1 MDNKYKDYF
10 DIDPDYFP
18 AVNPDVI
25 KSNPELWKKFY
36 PHETF
41 IKLIKDIVSVL
52 NRQQKQNIWVEGAYG
67 TGKSHAVLTL
77 KHLLDSTEQETKEY
91 FETFNLDQDLLK
103 KFLYVKSEGKIIT
116 VHRYASSSIKGDND
130 LFIAIQESIEQA
142 LRDAGI
148 DNAAHGAMKDAVVK
162 YLSDEYN
169 KQYFNGL
176 VTGPYASLFGGS
188 DADKIIKDLQEYTED
203 ALRELMRKIFKVA
216 NERQIR
222 AFTLD
227 DKGLCE
233 WIRETIRQNKLNA
246 IVFIWDEFTEY
257 FQNNMT
263 ALTGF
268 QTMLELSETEHFC
281 FIPVTHKS
289 EALFSAQD
297 TMKNKIL
304 GRFVRPRCVIELP
317 ENMAFQLMG
326 AAMQKNS
333 DPVIY
338 QEWTEEILP
347 DLCDRTVNS
356 RVIVGKQTK
365 LNDEQMRGILP
376 IHPYAASLL
385 KHISTSFDSNQ
396 RSMFDFIKND
406 RGDDTH
412 AFQWF
417 IKNCG
422 PLDDNPL
429 LTIDMLWNFFYDMGK
444 ESLALS
450 IRQILDNYP
459 RLSRANLLEDE
470 KRVLKAVL
478 LFQAISFEVR
488 DSVDLFLAN
497 EKNLNSA
504 FEGSDLEGKASH
516 IAEKLVRDKI
526 LYKKIVGKNDVYSVL
541 IGEMSEDQIEKHKK
555 KYLTKTT
562 SSLITDG
569 ALDEAIEL
577 PAALKLRYKLVYA
590 GITDFEQTTKK
601 CMNEAERD
609 GKHLYGVVTFA
620 KDSSER
626 LALSQKITTKL
637 NENPDTPV
645 IFIDCSKTL
654 LGEEQFAEW
663 VEFKAKADYHSG
675 KDKDQSTQNSNYAN
689 DVLKNW
695 RKNIKDGEFV
705 YYSKVR
711 LNGETLATE
720 DALMDELC
728 AYNRKIFTN
737 GLECYNVIANMWTLN
752 AARQGAE
759 CGLKEEIAG
768 TFRSSNPNTKLEV
781 ALNGAWK
788 VQDYWTSSPSLN
800 ISAIKARLEELMRT
814 KLRRDGRIS
823 IRTIFETL
831 SEAPYGFMPCNLSAF
846 ILGFL
851 LKEYCGGKYTWSDDT
866 TSDELTVDKMKEMIH
881 EILQQE
887 KTPNPRYRDKYIVT
901 MPQEVKAFIDITSK
915 AFGISKSQCTSV
927 EAARERVRAKMRELS
942 FPIWT
947 LDYIIEGE
955 SIDTDVEVVK
965 RLVELYGFLA
975 NNVKEETDM
984 SENDIA
990 IEIGKISLKNASAIS
1005 DLEKLFTAEKC
1016 QIGIKAF
1023 LDVYKDGE
1031 LIKLANAVNDGNQYI
1046 NVLRSKFA
1054 VDAANWVWRKGT
1066 AEAVIDS
1073 VILEYQIIEESNKC
1087 VGTSKS
1093 YKDALRA
1100 WSGKAN
1106 NMRLSFSAI
1115 KNDVDDLD
1123 VLLGYIYEICTTDQL
1138 QEQHK
1143 QAFLDSMK
1151 NFGAKFVDFYNNRQN
1166 DVFKKVCDFELTGLS
1181 DADKDK
1187 VYGAMP
1193 MGCFT
1198 KDKVGYSNLVAQM
1211 VEEQKKGL
1219 NSMKLRNIW
1228 REKTNTSSPYQ
1239 WSEQF
1244 SMPIF
1249 AMLAEQEVTVCRKIF
1264 ATINSNKA
1272 DAKDIS
1278 DAITYLENAK
1288 FFDFLSDASQRDR
1301 ETDAAF
1307 QRHEFGTPS
1316 KTPFFSCVH
1325 GGASSGKIAFGKHFI
1340 QMQVK
1345 VDSALVGF
1353 VLGAVVGTGADGIAE
1368 IISRQTRHH
1377 GVEVNDTDA
1386 FAGGFT
1392 SRTLLILVSL
1402 WVTRSGISP
1411 AAS

>member
-1151 NFGAKFVDFYNNRQN
+1151 IFGAKFVDFYNNRQN

-1187 VYGAMP
+1187 VYGAIP

-1288 FFDFLSDASQRDR
+1288 FFDFLNDASQRDKMFVKNIIR
-1301 ETDAAF
+1301 DNAVMLSNIAEVKDYLRSHVTDVPYYWFGSPSVQSTLNKMAEAKYNKDGYEIAF
-1307 QRHEFGTPS
+1307 Q
-1316 KTPFFSCVH
+1316 
-1325 GGASSGKIAFGKHFI
+1325 KID
-1340 QMQVK
+1340 QMSAEDVK
-1345 VDSALVGF
+1345 KYLKDLIKNNKNVG
-1353 VLGAVVGTGADGIAE
+1353 VE
-1368 IISRQTRHH
+1368 IIK
-1377 GVEVNDTDA
+1377 NN
-1386 FAGGFT
+1386 
-1392 SRTLLILVSL
+1392 
-1402 WVTRSGISP
+1402 
-1411 AAS
+1411 

>member
-1054 VDAANWVWRKGT
+1054 VDAANWIWRKGT

-1151 NFGAKFVDFYNNRQN
+1151 IFGAKFVDFYNNRQN

-1288 FFDFLSDASQRDR
+1288 FFDFLSDASQRDKMFVKNIIR
-1301 ETDAAF
+1301 DNAVMLSNIAEVKDYLRSHVTDVPYYWFGSPSVQSTLNKMAEAKYNKDGYEIAF
-1307 QRHEFGTPS
+1307 Q
-1316 KTPFFSCVH
+1316 
-1325 GGASSGKIAFGKHFI
+1325 KID
-1340 QMQVK
+1340 QMSAEDVK
-1345 VDSALVGF
+1345 KYLKDLIKNNKNVG
-1353 VLGAVVGTGADGIAE
+1353 VE
-1368 IISRQTRHH
+1368 IIK
-1377 GVEVNDTDA
+1377 NN
-1386 FAGGFT
+1386 
-1392 SRTLLILVSL
+1392 
-1402 WVTRSGISP
+1402 
-1411 AAS
+1411 

>member
-654 LGEEQFAEW
+654 LGEEQFAER

-1151 NFGAKFVDFYNNRQN
+1151 IFGAKFVDFYNNRQN

-1288 FFDFLSDASQRDR
+1288 FFDFLSDASQRDKMFVKNIIR
-1301 ETDAAF
+1301 DNAVMLSNIAEVKDYLRSHVTDVPYYWFGSPSVQSTLNKMAEAKYNKDGYEIAF
-1307 QRHEFGTPS
+1307 Q
-1316 KTPFFSCVH
+1316 
-1325 GGASSGKIAFGKHFI
+1325 KID
-1340 QMQVK
+1340 QMSAEDVK
-1345 VDSALVGF
+1345 KYLKDLIKNNKNVG
-1353 VLGAVVGTGADGIAE
+1353 VE
-1368 IISRQTRHH
+1368 IIK
-1377 GVEVNDTDA
+1377 NN
-1386 FAGGFT
+1386 
-1392 SRTLLILVSL
+1392 
-1402 WVTRSGISP
+1402 
-1411 AAS
+1411 

>member
-36 PHETF
+36 PHATF

-268 QTMLELSETEHFC
+268 QTMLELSETEHSC

-1073 VILEYQIIEESNKC
+1073 VILEYQIIEECNKC

-1151 NFGAKFVDFYNNRQN
+1151 IFGAKFVDFYNNRQN

-1288 FFDFLSDASQRDR
+1288 FFDFLNDASQRDKMFVKNIIR
-1301 ETDAAF
+1301 DNAVMLSNIAEVKDYLRSHVTDVPYYWFGSPSVQSTLNKMAEAKYNKDGYEIAF
-1307 QRHEFGTPS
+1307 Q
-1316 KTPFFSCVH
+1316 
-1325 GGASSGKIAFGKHFI
+1325 KID
-1340 QMQVK
+1340 QMSAEDVK
-1345 VDSALVGF
+1345 KYLKDLIKNNKNVG
-1353 VLGAVVGTGADGIAE
+1353 VE
-1368 IISRQTRHH
+1368 IIK
-1377 GVEVNDTDA
+1377 NN
-1386 FAGGFT
+1386 
-1392 SRTLLILVSL
+1392 
-1402 WVTRSGISP
+1402 
-1411 AAS
+1411 

>member
-800 ISAIKARLEELMRT
+800 IFAIKARLEDLMRT

-1151 NFGAKFVDFYNNRQN
+1151 IFGAKFVDFYNNRQN

-1288 FFDFLSDASQRDR
+1288 FFDFLNDASQRDKMFVKNIIR
-1301 ETDAAF
+1301 DNAVMLSNIAEVKDYLRSHVTDVPYYWFGSPSVQSTLNKMAEAKYNKDGYEIAF
-1307 QRHEFGTPS
+1307 Q
-1316 KTPFFSCVH
+1316 
-1325 GGASSGKIAFGKHFI
+1325 KID
-1340 QMQVK
+1340 QMSAEDVK
-1345 VDSALVGF
+1345 KYLKDLIKNNKNVG
-1353 VLGAVVGTGADGIAE
+1353 VE
-1368 IISRQTRHH
+1368 IIK
-1377 GVEVNDTDA
+1377 NN
-1386 FAGGFT
+1386 
-1392 SRTLLILVSL
+1392 
-1402 WVTRSGISP
+1402 
-1411 AAS
+1411 

>member
-851 LKEYCGGKYTWSDDT
+851 LKEYCGGKYTWRDDT

-1151 NFGAKFVDFYNNRQN
+1151 IFGAKFVDFYNNRQN

-1288 FFDFLSDASQRDR
+1288 FFDFLNDASQRDKMFVKNIIR
-1301 ETDAAF
+1301 DNAVMLSNIAEVKDYLRSHVTDVPYYWFGSPSVQSTLNKMAEAKYNKDGYEIAF
-1307 QRHEFGTPS
+1307 Q
-1316 KTPFFSCVH
+1316 
-1325 GGASSGKIAFGKHFI
+1325 KID
-1340 QMQVK
+1340 QMSAEDVK
-1345 VDSALVGF
+1345 KYLKDLIKNNKNVG
-1353 VLGAVVGTGADGIAE
+1353 VE
-1368 IISRQTRHH
+1368 IIK
-1377 GVEVNDTDA
+1377 NN
-1386 FAGGFT
+1386 
-1392 SRTLLILVSL
+1392 
-1402 WVTRSGISP
+1402 
-1411 AAS
+1411 

>member
-10 DIDPDYFP
+10 DIDPDYFL

-1151 NFGAKFVDFYNNRQN
+1151 IFGAKFVDFYNNRQN

-1288 FFDFLSDASQRDR
+1288 FFDFLSDASQRDKMFVKNIIR
-1301 ETDAAF
+1301 DNAVMLSNIAEVKDYLRSHVTDVPYYWFGSPSVQSTLNKMAEAKYNKDGYEIAF
-1307 QRHEFGTPS
+1307 Q
-1316 KTPFFSCVH
+1316 
-1325 GGASSGKIAFGKHFI
+1325 KID
-1340 QMQVK
+1340 QMSAEDVK
-1345 VDSALVGF
+1345 KYLKDLIKNNKNVG
-1353 VLGAVVGTGADGIAE
+1353 VE
-1368 IISRQTRHH
+1368 IIK
-1377 GVEVNDTDA
+1377 NN
-1386 FAGGFT
+1386 
-1392 SRTLLILVSL
+1392 
-1402 WVTRSGISP
+1402 
-1411 AAS
+1411 

>member
-385 KHISTSFDSNQ
+385 KHISTTFDSNQ

-1151 NFGAKFVDFYNNRQN
+1151 IFGAKFVDFYNNRQN

-1288 FFDFLSDASQRDR
+1288 FFDFLSDASQRDKMFVKNIIR
-1301 ETDAAF
+1301 DNAVMLSNIAEVKDYLRSHVTDVPYYWFGSPSVQSTLNKMAEAKYNKDGYEIAF
-1307 QRHEFGTPS
+1307 Q
-1316 KTPFFSCVH
+1316 
-1325 GGASSGKIAFGKHFI
+1325 KID
-1340 QMQVK
+1340 QMSAEDVK
-1345 VDSALVGF
+1345 KYLKDLIKNNKNVG
-1353 VLGAVVGTGADGIAE
+1353 VE
-1368 IISRQTRHH
+1368 IIK
-1377 GVEVNDTDA
+1377 NN
-1386 FAGGFT
+1386 
-1392 SRTLLILVSL
+1392 
-1402 WVTRSGISP
+1402 
-1411 AAS
+1411 

>member
-396 RSMFDFIKND
+396 RSMFVFIKND

-1151 NFGAKFVDFYNNRQN
+1151 IFGAKFVDFYNNRQN

-1288 FFDFLSDASQRDR
+1288 FFDFLSDASQRDKMFVKNIIR
-1301 ETDAAF
+1301 DNAVMLSNIAEVKDYLRSHVTDVPYYWFGSPSVQSTLNKMAEAKYNKDGYEIAF
-1307 QRHEFGTPS
+1307 Q
-1316 KTPFFSCVH
+1316 
-1325 GGASSGKIAFGKHFI
+1325 KID
-1340 QMQVK
+1340 QMSAEDVK
-1345 VDSALVGF
+1345 KYLKDLIKNNKNVG
-1353 VLGAVVGTGADGIAE
+1353 VE
-1368 IISRQTRHH
+1368 IIK
-1377 GVEVNDTDA
+1377 NN
-1386 FAGGFT
+1386 
-1392 SRTLLILVSL
+1392 
-1402 WVTRSGISP
+1402 
-1411 AAS
+1411 

>member
-1151 NFGAKFVDFYNNRQN
+1151 IFGAKFVDFYNNRQN

-1288 FFDFLSDASQRDR
+1288 FFDFLSDASQRDKMFVKNIIR
-1301 ETDAAF
+1301 DNAVMLSNIAEVKDYLRSHVTDVPYYWFGSPSVQSTLNKMVEAKYNKDGYEIAF
-1307 QRHEFGTPS
+1307 Q
-1316 KTPFFSCVH
+1316 
-1325 GGASSGKIAFGKHFI
+1325 KID
-1340 QMQVK
+1340 QMSAEDVK
-1345 VDSALVGF
+1345 KYLKDLIKNNKNVG
-1353 VLGAVVGTGADGIAE
+1353 VE
-1368 IISRQTRHH
+1368 IIK
-1377 GVEVNDTDA
+1377 NN
-1386 FAGGFT
+1386 
-1392 SRTLLILVSL
+1392 
-1402 WVTRSGISP
+1402 
-1411 AAS
+1411 

>member
-577 PAALKLRYKLVYA
+577 PAALKLCYKLVYA

-1151 NFGAKFVDFYNNRQN
+1151 IFGAKFVDFYNNRQN

-1288 FFDFLSDASQRDR
+1288 FFDFLSDASQRDKMFVKNIIR
-1301 ETDAAF
+1301 DNAVMLSNIAEVKDYLRSHVTDVPYYWFGSPSVQSTLNKMAEAKYNKDGYEIAF
-1307 QRHEFGTPS
+1307 Q
-1316 KTPFFSCVH
+1316 
-1325 GGASSGKIAFGKHFI
+1325 KID
-1340 QMQVK
+1340 QMSAEDVK
-1345 VDSALVGF
+1345 KYLKDLIKNNKNVG
-1353 VLGAVVGTGADGIAE
+1353 VE
-1368 IISRQTRHH
+1368 IIK
-1377 GVEVNDTDA
+1377 NN
-1386 FAGGFT
+1386 
-1392 SRTLLILVSL
+1392 
-1402 WVTRSGISP
+1402 
-1411 AAS
+1411 

>member
-376 IHPYAASLL
+376 IHPSGASLL

-1151 NFGAKFVDFYNNRQN
+1151 IFGAKFVDFYNNRQN

-1288 FFDFLSDASQRDR
+1288 FFDFLSDASQRDKMFVKNIIR
-1301 ETDAAF
+1301 DNAVMLSNIAEVKDYLRSHVTDVPYYWFGSPSVQSTLNKMAEAKYNKDGYEIAF
-1307 QRHEFGTPS
+1307 Q
-1316 KTPFFSCVH
+1316 
-1325 GGASSGKIAFGKHFI
+1325 KID
-1340 QMQVK
+1340 QMSAEDVK
-1345 VDSALVGF
+1345 KYLKDLIKNNKNVG
-1353 VLGAVVGTGADGIAE
+1353 VE
-1368 IISRQTRHH
+1368 IIK
-1377 GVEVNDTDA
+1377 NN
-1386 FAGGFT
+1386 
-1392 SRTLLILVSL
+1392 
-1402 WVTRSGISP
+1402 
-1411 AAS
+1411 

>member
-831 SEAPYGFMPCNLSAF
+831 SEAPYGFMLCNLSAF

-1151 NFGAKFVDFYNNRQN
+1151 IFGAKFVDFYNNRQN

-1288 FFDFLSDASQRDR
+1288 FFDFLSDASQRDKMFVKNIIR
-1301 ETDAAF
+1301 DNAVMLSNIAEVKDYLRSHVTDVPYYWFGSPSVQSTLNKMAEAKYNKDGYEIAF
-1307 QRHEFGTPS
+1307 Q
-1316 KTPFFSCVH
+1316 
-1325 GGASSGKIAFGKHFI
+1325 KID
-1340 QMQVK
+1340 QMSAEDVK
-1345 VDSALVGF
+1345 KYLKDLIKNNKNVG
-1353 VLGAVVGTGADGIAE
+1353 VE
-1368 IISRQTRHH
+1368 IIK
-1377 GVEVNDTDA
+1377 NN
-1386 FAGGFT
+1386 
-1392 SRTLLILVSL
+1392 
-1402 WVTRSGISP
+1402 
-1411 AAS
+1411 

>member
-347 DLCDRTVNS
+347 DLCYRTVNS

-504 FEGSDLEGKASH
+504 FEGSDLEDKASH

-728 AYNRKIFTN
+728 AYNRTIFTN

-768 TFRSSNPNTKLEV
+768 TFRSSTPNTKLEV

-1151 NFGAKFVDFYNNRQN
+1151 IFGAKFVDFYNNRQN

-1288 FFDFLSDASQRDR
+1288 FFDFLNDASQRDKMFVKNIIR
-1301 ETDAAF
+1301 DNAVMLSNIAEVKDYLRSHVTDVPYYWFGSPSVQSTLNKMAEAKYNKDGYEIAF
-1307 QRHEFGTPS
+1307 Q
-1316 KTPFFSCVH
+1316 
-1325 GGASSGKIAFGKHFI
+1325 KID
-1340 QMQVK
+1340 QMSAEDVK
-1345 VDSALVGF
+1345 KYLKDLIKNNKNVG
-1353 VLGAVVGTGADGIAE
+1353 VE
-1368 IISRQTRHH
+1368 IIK
-1377 GVEVNDTDA
+1377 NN
-1386 FAGGFT
+1386 
-1392 SRTLLILVSL
+1392 
-1402 WVTRSGISP
+1402 
-1411 AAS
+1411 

>member
-831 SEAPYGFMPCNLSAF
+831 SEAPYRFMPCNLSAF

-1151 NFGAKFVDFYNNRQN
+1151 IFGAKFVDFYNNRQN

-1288 FFDFLSDASQRDR
+1288 FFDFLSDASQRDKMFVKNIIR
-1301 ETDAAF
+1301 DNAVMLSNIAEVKDYLRSHVTDVPYYWFGSPSVQSTLNKMAEAKYNKDGYEIAF
-1307 QRHEFGTPS
+1307 Q
-1316 KTPFFSCVH
+1316 
-1325 GGASSGKIAFGKHFI
+1325 KID
-1340 QMQVK
+1340 QMSAEDVK
-1345 VDSALVGF
+1345 KYLKDLIKNNKNVG
-1353 VLGAVVGTGADGIAE
+1353 VE
-1368 IISRQTRHH
+1368 IIK
-1377 GVEVNDTDA
+1377 NN
-1386 FAGGFT
+1386 
-1392 SRTLLILVSL
+1392 
-1402 WVTRSGISP
+1402 
-1411 AAS
+1411 

>member
-169 KQYFNGL
+169 KQYFDGL

-720 DALMDELC
+720 DALMDELR

-990 IEIGKISLKNASAIS
+990 IEIGKISLKNAPAMS

-1151 NFGAKFVDFYNNRQN
+1151 IFGAKFVDFYNNRQN

-1198 KDKVGYSNLVAQM
+1198 KDKVGYSNLVAKM

-1288 FFDFLSDASQRDR
+1288 FFDFLNDASQRDKMFVKNIIR
-1301 ETDAAF
+1301 DNAVMLSNIVEVKDYLRSHVTDVPYYWFGSPSVQSTLNKMAEAKYNKDGYEIAF
-1307 QRHEFGTPS
+1307 Q
-1316 KTPFFSCVH
+1316 
-1325 GGASSGKIAFGKHFI
+1325 KID
-1340 QMQVK
+1340 QMSAEDVK
-1345 VDSALVGF
+1345 KYLKDLIKNNKNVG
-1353 VLGAVVGTGADGIAE
+1353 VE
-1368 IISRQTRHH
+1368 IIK
-1377 GVEVNDTDA
+1377 NN
-1386 FAGGFT
+1386 
-1392 SRTLLILVSL
+1392 
-1402 WVTRSGISP
+1402 
-1411 AAS
+1411 

>member
-130 LFIAIQESIEQA
+130 LFIAIQKSIEQA

-1151 NFGAKFVDFYNNRQN
+1151 IFGAKFVDFYNNRQN

-1288 FFDFLSDASQRDR
+1288 FFDFLSDASQRDKMFVKNIIR
-1301 ETDAAF
+1301 DNAVMLSNIAEVKDYLRSHVTDVPYYWFGSPSVQSTLNKMAEAKYNKDGYEIAF
-1307 QRHEFGTPS
+1307 Q
-1316 KTPFFSCVH
+1316 
-1325 GGASSGKIAFGKHFI
+1325 KID
-1340 QMQVK
+1340 QMSAEDVK
-1345 VDSALVGF
+1345 KYLKDLIKNNKNVG
-1353 VLGAVVGTGADGIAE
+1353 VE
-1368 IISRQTRHH
+1368 IIK
-1377 GVEVNDTDA
+1377 NN
-1386 FAGGFT
+1386 
-1392 SRTLLILVSL
+1392 
-1402 WVTRSGISP
+1402 
-1411 AAS
+1411 

>member
-304 GRFVRPRCVIELP
+304 GCFVRPRCVIELP

-1151 NFGAKFVDFYNNRQN
+1151 IFGAKFVDFYNNRQN

-1288 FFDFLSDASQRDR
+1288 FFDFLSDASQRDKMFVKNIIR
-1301 ETDAAF
+1301 DNAVMLSNIAEVKDYLRSHVTDVPYYWFGSPSVQSTLNKMAEAKYNKDGYEIAF
-1307 QRHEFGTPS
+1307 Q
-1316 KTPFFSCVH
+1316 
-1325 GGASSGKIAFGKHFI
+1325 KID
-1340 QMQVK
+1340 QMSAEDVK
-1345 VDSALVGF
+1345 KYLKDLIKNNKNVG
-1353 VLGAVVGTGADGIAE
+1353 VE
-1368 IISRQTRHH
+1368 IIK
-1377 GVEVNDTDA
+1377 NN
-1386 FAGGFT
+1386 
-1392 SRTLLILVSL
+1392 
-1402 WVTRSGISP
+1402 
-1411 AAS
+1411 

>member
-720 DALMDELC
+720 DALMDELR

-990 IEIGKISLKNASAIS
+990 IEIGKISLKNASAMS

-1151 NFGAKFVDFYNNRQN
+1151 IFGTKFVDFYNNRQN

-1187 VYGAMP
+1187 VYGAIP

-1288 FFDFLSDASQRDR
+1288 FFDFLNDASQRDKMFVKNIIR
-1301 ETDAAF
+1301 DNAVMLSNIAEVKDYLRSHVTDVPYYWFGSPSVQSTLNKMAEAKYNKDGYEIAF
-1307 QRHEFGTPS
+1307 Q
-1316 KTPFFSCVH
+1316 
-1325 GGASSGKIAFGKHFI
+1325 KID
-1340 QMQVK
+1340 QMSADDVK
-1345 VDSALVGF
+1345 KYLKDLIKNNKNVG
-1353 VLGAVVGTGADGIAE
+1353 VE
-1368 IISRQTRHH
+1368 IIK
-1377 GVEVNDTDA
+1377 NN
-1386 FAGGFT
+1386 
-1392 SRTLLILVSL
+1392 
-1402 WVTRSGISP
+1402 
-1411 AAS
+1411 

>member
-1151 NFGAKFVDFYNNRQN
+1151 IFGAKFVDFYNNRQN

-1288 FFDFLSDASQRDR
+1288 FFDFLNDASQRDKMFVKNIIR
-1301 ETDAAF
+1301 DNAVMLSNIADVKDYLRSHVTDVPYYWFGSPSVQSTLNKMAEAKYNKDGYEIAF
-1307 QRHEFGTPS
+1307 Q
-1316 KTPFFSCVH
+1316 
-1325 GGASSGKIAFGKHFI
+1325 KID
-1340 QMQVK
+1340 QMSAEDVK
-1345 VDSALVGF
+1345 KYLKDLIKNNKNVG
-1353 VLGAVVGTGADGIAE
+1353 VE
-1368 IISRQTRHH
+1368 IIK
-1377 GVEVNDTDA
+1377 NN
-1386 FAGGFT
+1386 
-1392 SRTLLILVSL
+1392 
-1402 WVTRSGISP
+1402 
-1411 AAS
+1411 

>member
-459 RLSRANLLEDE
+459 RLSRANLFEDE

-526 LYKKIVGKNDVYSVL
+526 LYKKIIGKNDVYSVL

-720 DALMDELC
+720 DALMDELR

-800 ISAIKARLEELMRT
+800 ISVIKARLEELMRT

-1151 NFGAKFVDFYNNRQN
+1151 IFGAKFVDFYNNRQN

-1288 FFDFLSDASQRDR
+1288 FFDFLNDASQRDKMFVKNIIR
-1301 ETDAAF
+1301 DNAVMLSNIAEVKDYLRSHVTDVPYYWFGSPSVQSTLNKMAEAKYNKDGYEIAF
-1307 QRHEFGTPS
+1307 Q
-1316 KTPFFSCVH
+1316 
-1325 GGASSGKIAFGKHFI
+1325 KID
-1340 QMQVK
+1340 QMSAEDVK
-1345 VDSALVGF
+1345 KYLKDLIKNNKNIGV
-1353 VLGAVVGTGADGIAE
+1353 E
-1368 IISRQTRHH
+1368 IIK
-1377 GVEVNDTDA
+1377 NN
-1386 FAGGFT
+1386 
-1392 SRTLLILVSL
+1392 
-1402 WVTRSGISP
+1402 
-1411 AAS
+1411 

>member
-526 LYKKIVGKNDVYSVL
+526 LYKKIVSKNDVYSVL

-768 TFRSSNPNTKLEV
+768 TFKSSNPNTKLEV

-1151 NFGAKFVDFYNNRQN
+1151 IFGAKFVDFYNNRQN

-1288 FFDFLSDASQRDR
+1288 FFDFLNDASQRDKMFVKNIIR
-1301 ETDAAF
+1301 DNAVMLSNIAEVKDYLRSHVTDVPYYWFGSPSVQSTLNKMAEAKYNKDGYEIAF
-1307 QRHEFGTPS
+1307 Q
-1316 KTPFFSCVH
+1316 
-1325 GGASSGKIAFGKHFI
+1325 KID
-1340 QMQVK
+1340 QMSAEDVK
-1345 VDSALVGF
+1345 KYLKDLIKNNKNVG
-1353 VLGAVVGTGADGIAE
+1353 VE
-1368 IISRQTRHH
+1368 IIK
-1377 GVEVNDTDA
+1377 NN
-1386 FAGGFT
+1386 
-1392 SRTLLILVSL
+1392 
-1402 WVTRSGISP
+1402 
-1411 AAS
+1411 

>member
-569 ALDEAIEL
+569 ALDEAIES

-1151 NFGAKFVDFYNNRQN
+1151 IFGAKFVDFYNNRQN

-1288 FFDFLSDASQRDR
+1288 FFDFLSDASQRDKMFVKNIIR
-1301 ETDAAF
+1301 DNAVMLSNIAEVKDYLRSHVTDVPYYWFGSPSVQSTLNKMAEAKYNKDGYEIAF
-1307 QRHEFGTPS
+1307 Q
-1316 KTPFFSCVH
+1316 
-1325 GGASSGKIAFGKHFI
+1325 KID
-1340 QMQVK
+1340 QMSAEDVK
-1345 VDSALVGF
+1345 KYLKDLIKNNKNVG
-1353 VLGAVVGTGADGIAE
+1353 VE
-1368 IISRQTRHH
+1368 IIK
-1377 GVEVNDTDA
+1377 NN
-1386 FAGGFT
+1386 
-1392 SRTLLILVSL
+1392 
-1402 WVTRSGISP
+1402 
-1411 AAS
+1411 

>member
-569 ALDEAIEL
+569 ALDEAIE
-577 PAALKLRYKLVYA
+577 AALKLRYKLVYA

-1151 NFGAKFVDFYNNRQN
+1151 IFGAKFVDFYNNRQN

-1288 FFDFLSDASQRDR
+1288 FFDFLSDASQRDKMFVKNIIR
-1301 ETDAAF
+1301 DNAVMLSNIAEVKDYLRSHVTDVPYYWFGSPSVQSTLNKMAEAKYNKDGYEIAF
-1307 QRHEFGTPS
+1307 Q
-1316 KTPFFSCVH
+1316 
-1325 GGASSGKIAFGKHFI
+1325 KID
-1340 QMQVK
+1340 QMSAEDVK
-1345 VDSALVGF
+1345 KYLKDLIKNNKNVG
-1353 VLGAVVGTGADGIAE
+1353 VE
-1368 IISRQTRHH
+1368 IIK
-1377 GVEVNDTDA
+1377 NN
-1386 FAGGFT
+1386 
-1392 SRTLLILVSL
+1392 
-1402 WVTRSGISP
+1402 
-1411 AAS
+1411 

>member
-788 VQDYWTSSPSLN
+788 VQDYRTSSPSLN

-1151 NFGAKFVDFYNNRQN
+1151 IFGAKFVDFYNNRQN

-1288 FFDFLSDASQRDR
+1288 FFDFLSDASQRDKMFVKNIIR
-1301 ETDAAF
+1301 DNAVMLSNIAEVKDYLRSHVTDVPYYWFGSPSVQSTLNKMAEAKYNKDGYEIAF
-1307 QRHEFGTPS
+1307 Q
-1316 KTPFFSCVH
+1316 
-1325 GGASSGKIAFGKHFI
+1325 KID
-1340 QMQVK
+1340 QMSAEDVK
-1345 VDSALVGF
+1345 KYLKDLIKNNKNVG
-1353 VLGAVVGTGADGIAE
+1353 VE
-1368 IISRQTRHH
+1368 IIK
-1377 GVEVNDTDA
+1377 NN
-1386 FAGGFT
+1386 
-1392 SRTLLILVSL
+1392 
-1402 WVTRSGISP
+1402 
-1411 AAS
+1411 

>member
-955 SIDTDVEVVK
+955 SIDRDVEVVK

-1151 NFGAKFVDFYNNRQN
+1151 IFGAKFVDFYNNRQN

-1288 FFDFLSDASQRDR
+1288 FFDFLSDASQRDKMFVKNIIR
-1301 ETDAAF
+1301 DNAVMLSNIAEVKDYLRSHVTDVPYYWFGSPSVQSTLNKMAEAKYNKDGYEIAF
-1307 QRHEFGTPS
+1307 Q
-1316 KTPFFSCVH
+1316 
-1325 GGASSGKIAFGKHFI
+1325 KID
-1340 QMQVK
+1340 QMSAEDVK
-1345 VDSALVGF
+1345 KYLKDLIKNNKNVG
-1353 VLGAVVGTGADGIAE
+1353 VE
-1368 IISRQTRHH
+1368 IIK
-1377 GVEVNDTDA
+1377 NN
-1386 FAGGFT
+1386 
-1392 SRTLLILVSL
+1392 
-1402 WVTRSGISP
+1402 
-1411 AAS
+1411 

>member
-737 GLECYNVIANMWTLN
+737 DLECYNVIANMWTLN

-1151 NFGAKFVDFYNNRQN
+1151 IFGAKFVDFYNNRQN

-1288 FFDFLSDASQRDR
+1288 FFDFLSDASQRDKMFVKNIIR
-1301 ETDAAF
+1301 DNAVMLSNIAEVKDYLRSHVTDVPYYWFGSPSVQSTLNKMAEAKYNKDGYEIAF
-1307 QRHEFGTPS
+1307 Q
-1316 KTPFFSCVH
+1316 
-1325 GGASSGKIAFGKHFI
+1325 KID
-1340 QMQVK
+1340 QMSAEDVK
-1345 VDSALVGF
+1345 KYLKDLIKNNKNVG
-1353 VLGAVVGTGADGIAE
+1353 VE
-1368 IISRQTRHH
+1368 IIK
-1377 GVEVNDTDA
+1377 NN
-1386 FAGGFT
+1386 
-1392 SRTLLILVSL
+1392 
-1402 WVTRSGISP
+1402 
-1411 AAS
+1411 

>member
-1151 NFGAKFVDFYNNRQN
+1151 IFGAKFVDFYNNRQN

-1228 REKTNTSSPYQ
+1228 REKTNTSSLYQ

-1288 FFDFLSDASQRDR
+1288 FFDFLSDASQRDKMFVKNIIR
-1301 ETDAAF
+1301 DNAVMLSNIAEVKDYLRSHVTDVPYYWFGSPSVQSTLNKMAEAKYNKDGYEIAF
-1307 QRHEFGTPS
+1307 Q
-1316 KTPFFSCVH
+1316 
-1325 GGASSGKIAFGKHFI
+1325 KID
-1340 QMQVK
+1340 QMSAEDVK
-1345 VDSALVGF
+1345 KYLKDLIKNNKNVG
-1353 VLGAVVGTGADGIAE
+1353 VE
-1368 IISRQTRHH
+1368 IIK
-1377 GVEVNDTDA
+1377 NN
-1386 FAGGFT
+1386 
-1392 SRTLLILVSL
+1392 
-1402 WVTRSGISP
+1402 
-1411 AAS
+1411 

>member
-1151 NFGAKFVDFYNNRQN
+1151 IFGAKFVDFYNNRQN

-1288 FFDFLSDASQRDR
+1288 FFDFLSDASQRDKMFVKNIIR
-1301 ETDAAF
+1301 DNAVMLSNIAEVKDYLRSHVTDVPYYWFGSPSVQSTLNKMAEAKYNKDGYEIAF
-1307 QRHEFGTPS
+1307 Q
-1316 KTPFFSCVH
+1316 
-1325 GGASSGKIAFGKHFI
+1325 KIDQMSAEDVKKYLKDFI
-1340 QMQVK
+1340 K
-1345 VDSALVGF
+1345 NNKNVG
-1353 VLGAVVGTGADGIAE
+1353 VE
-1368 IISRQTRHH
+1368 IIK
-1377 GVEVNDTDA
+1377 NN
-1386 FAGGFT
+1386 
-1392 SRTLLILVSL
+1392 
-1402 WVTRSGISP
+1402 
-1411 AAS
+1411 

>member
-1151 NFGAKFVDFYNNRQN
+1151 IFGAKFVDFYNNRQN

-1288 FFDFLSDASQRDR
+1288 FFDFLSDASQRDKMFVKNIIR
-1301 ETDAAF
+1301 DNAVMLSNIAEVKDYLRSHVTDVPYYWFGSPSVQSTLNKMAEAKYNKDGYEIAF
-1307 QRHEFGTPS
+1307 Q
-1316 KTPFFSCVH
+1316 
-1325 GGASSGKIAFGKHFI
+1325 KID
-1340 QMQVK
+1340 QMSAEDVK
-1345 VDSALVGF
+1345 KYLKDLIKNNKNIGV
-1353 VLGAVVGTGADGIAE
+1353 E
-1368 IISRQTRHH
+1368 IIK
-1377 GVEVNDTDA
+1377 NN
-1386 FAGGFT
+1386 
-1392 SRTLLILVSL
+1392 
-1402 WVTRSGISP
+1402 
-1411 AAS
+1411 

>member
-36 PHETF
+36 PHATF

-737 GLECYNVIANMWTLN
+737 GLKCYNVIANMWTLN

-1073 VILEYQIIEESNKC
+1073 VILEYQIIEECNKC

-1151 NFGAKFVDFYNNRQN
+1151 IFGAKFVDFYNNRQN

-1288 FFDFLSDASQRDR
+1288 FFDFLNDASQRDKMFVKNIIR
-1301 ETDAAF
+1301 DNAVMLSNIAEVKDYLRSHVTDVPYYWFGSPSVQSTLNKMAEAKYNKDGYEIAF
-1307 QRHEFGTPS
+1307 Q
-1316 KTPFFSCVH
+1316 
-1325 GGASSGKIAFGKHFI
+1325 KID
-1340 QMQVK
+1340 QMSAEDVK
-1345 VDSALVGF
+1345 KYLKDLIKNNKNVG
-1353 VLGAVVGTGADGIAE
+1353 VE
-1368 IISRQTRHH
+1368 IIK
-1377 GVEVNDTDA
+1377 NN
-1386 FAGGFT
+1386 
-1392 SRTLLILVSL
+1392 
-1402 WVTRSGISP
+1402 
-1411 AAS
+1411 

>member
-376 IHPYAASLL
+376 IHPYAA
-385 KHISTSFDSNQ
+385 
-396 RSMFDFIKND
+396 
-406 RGDDTH
+406 
-412 AFQWF
+412 
-417 IKNCG
+417 
-422 PLDDNPL
+422 
-429 LTIDMLWNFFYDMGK
+429 
-444 ESLALS
+444 
-450 IRQILDNYP
+450 
-459 RLSRANLLEDE
+459 
-470 KRVLKAVL
+470 
-478 LFQAISFEVR
+478 
-488 DSVDLFLAN
+488 
-497 EKNLNSA
+497 
-504 FEGSDLEGKASH
+504 
-516 IAEKLVRDKI
+516 
-526 LYKKIVGKNDVYSVL
+526 
-541 IGEMSEDQIEKHKK
+541 
-555 KYLTKTT
+555 
-562 SSLITDG
+562 
-569 ALDEAIEL
+569 
-577 PAALKLRYKLVYA
+577 
-590 GITDFEQTTKK
+590 
-601 CMNEAERD
+601 
-609 GKHLYGVVTFA
+609 
-620 KDSSER
+620 
-626 LALSQKITTKL
+626 
-637 NENPDTPV
+637 
-645 IFIDCSKTL
+645 
-654 LGEEQFAEW
+654 
-663 VEFKAKADYHSG
+663 
-675 KDKDQSTQNSNYAN
+675 
-689 DVLKNW
+689 
-695 RKNIKDGEFV
+695 
-705 YYSKVR
+705 
-711 LNGETLATE
+711 
-720 DALMDELC
+720 
-728 AYNRKIFTN
+728 
-737 GLECYNVIANMWTLN
+737 
-752 AARQGAE
+752 
-759 CGLKEEIAG
+759 
-768 TFRSSNPNTKLEV
+768 
-781 ALNGAWK
+781 
-788 VQDYWTSSPSLN
+788 
-800 ISAIKARLEELMRT
+800 
-814 KLRRDGRIS
+814 
-823 IRTIFETL
+823 
-831 SEAPYGFMPCNLSAF
+831 
-846 ILGFL
+846 
-851 LKEYCGGKYTWSDDT
+851 
-866 TSDELTVDKMKEMIH
+866 
-881 EILQQE
+881 
-887 KTPNPRYRDKYIVT
+887 
-901 MPQEVKAFIDITSK
+901 
-915 AFGISKSQCTSV
+915 
-927 EAARERVRAKMRELS
+927 
-942 FPIWT
+942 
-947 LDYIIEGE
+947 
-955 SIDTDVEVVK
+955 
-965 RLVELYGFLA
+965 
-975 NNVKEETDM
+975 
-984 SENDIA
+984 
-990 IEIGKISLKNASAIS
+990 
-1005 DLEKLFTAEKC
+1005 
-1016 QIGIKAF
+1016 
-1023 LDVYKDGE
+1023 
-1031 LIKLANAVNDGNQYI
+1031 
-1046 NVLRSKFA
+1046 
-1054 VDAANWVWRKGT
+1054 
-1066 AEAVIDS
+1066 
-1073 VILEYQIIEESNKC
+1073 
-1087 VGTSKS
+1087 
-1093 YKDALRA
+1093 
-1100 WSGKAN
+1100 
-1106 NMRLSFSAI
+1106 
-1115 KNDVDDLD
+1115 
-1123 VLLGYIYEICTTDQL
+1123 
-1138 QEQHK
+1138 
-1143 QAFLDSMK
+1143 
-1151 NFGAKFVDFYNNRQN
+1151 KFVDFYNNRQN

-1288 FFDFLSDASQRDR
+1288 FFDFLNDASQRDKMFVKNIIR
-1301 ETDAAF
+1301 DNAVMLSNIAEVKDYLRSHVTDVPYYWFGSPSVQSTLNKMAEAKYNKDGYEIAF
-1307 QRHEFGTPS
+1307 Q
-1316 KTPFFSCVH
+1316 
-1325 GGASSGKIAFGKHFI
+1325 KID
-1340 QMQVK
+1340 QMSAEDVK
-1345 VDSALVGF
+1345 KYLKDLIKNNKNVG
-1353 VLGAVVGTGADGIAE
+1353 VE
-1368 IISRQTRHH
+1368 IIK
-1377 GVEVNDTDA
+1377 NN
-1386 FAGGFT
+1386 
-1392 SRTLLILVSL
+1392 
-1402 WVTRSGISP
+1402 
-1411 AAS
+1411 

>member
-91 FETFNLDQDLLK
+91 FETLNLDQDLLK

-1151 NFGAKFVDFYNNRQN
+1151 IFGAKFVDFYNNRQN

-1288 FFDFLSDASQRDR
+1288 FFDFLSDASQRDKMFVKNIIR
-1301 ETDAAF
+1301 DNAVMLSNIAEVKDYLRSHVTDVPYYWFGSPSVQSTLNKMAEAKYNKDGYEIAF
-1307 QRHEFGTPS
+1307 Q
-1316 KTPFFSCVH
+1316 
-1325 GGASSGKIAFGKHFI
+1325 KID
-1340 QMQVK
+1340 QMSAEDVK
-1345 VDSALVGF
+1345 KYLKDLIKNNKNVG
-1353 VLGAVVGTGADGIAE
+1353 VE
-1368 IISRQTRHH
+1368 IIK
-1377 GVEVNDTDA
+1377 NN
-1386 FAGGFT
+1386 
-1392 SRTLLILVSL
+1392 
-1402 WVTRSGISP
+1402 
-1411 AAS
+1411 

>member
-148 DNAAHGAMKDAVVK
+148 DNPAHGAMKDAVVK

-1151 NFGAKFVDFYNNRQN
+1151 IFGAKFVDFYNNRQN

-1288 FFDFLSDASQRDR
+1288 FFDFLSDASQRDKMFVKNIIR
-1301 ETDAAF
+1301 DNAVMLSNIAEVKDYLRSHVTDVPYYWFGSPSVQSTLNKMAEAKYNKDGYEIAF
-1307 QRHEFGTPS
+1307 Q
-1316 KTPFFSCVH
+1316 
-1325 GGASSGKIAFGKHFI
+1325 KID
-1340 QMQVK
+1340 QMSAEDVK
-1345 VDSALVGF
+1345 KYLKDLIKNNKNVG
-1353 VLGAVVGTGADGIAE
+1353 VE
-1368 IISRQTRHH
+1368 IIK
-1377 GVEVNDTDA
+1377 NN
-1386 FAGGFT
+1386 
-1392 SRTLLILVSL
+1392 
-1402 WVTRSGISP
+1402 
-1411 AAS
+1411 

>member
-555 KYLTKTT
+555 KDLTKTT

-1151 NFGAKFVDFYNNRQN
+1151 IFGAKFVDFYNNRQN

-1288 FFDFLSDASQRDR
+1288 FFDFLNDASQRDKMFVKNIIR
-1301 ETDAAF
+1301 DNAVMLSNIAEVKDYLRSHVTDVPYYWFGSPSVQSTLNKMAEAKYNKDGYEIAF
-1307 QRHEFGTPS
+1307 Q
-1316 KTPFFSCVH
+1316 
-1325 GGASSGKIAFGKHFI
+1325 KID
-1340 QMQVK
+1340 QMSAEDVK
-1345 VDSALVGF
+1345 KYLKDLIKNNKNVG
-1353 VLGAVVGTGADGIAE
+1353 VE
-1368 IISRQTRHH
+1368 IIK
-1377 GVEVNDTDA
+1377 NN
-1386 FAGGFT
+1386 
-1392 SRTLLILVSL
+1392 
-1402 WVTRSGISP
+1402 
-1411 AAS
+1411 